1 MRVKSIL
8 ILEIIWIVTG
18 LLCTGM
24 SIRIAVSGGGREIL
38 IFVLMAVISFMF
50 AWLRHNQRKKR

>member
-1 MRVKSIL
+1 MRGKSIL

-18 LLCTGM
+18 LLCTGAA
-24 SIRIAVSGGGREIL
+24 IRIAVSGGGREII